1 MRLTPGGDD
10 DDKEREES
18 AIHTHRSRAGDT
30 VVSRTWTVACLA
42 GHGTGP
48 ELMAE
53 TSRVLSEVA
62 RLHALHLDDV
72 HLPFGGEA
80 LTRFGHPL
88 PPSTR
93 DAYRRTDAILVS
105 SPDDPALEGVK
116 TDLDLAW
123 RVSRVHGVGNG
134 ELVVVEP
141 LGSETN
147 ELAVARAFELAAA
160 RRARLASVGSLPQW
174 RELVDAEAERWDG
187 FVLEHLTIGEALI
200 RLRKRPESFD
210 VIVSDAHLACALVDH
225 AAHLA
230 GTTHAVA
237 SAWLSETGPGVFAPH
252 VCDGDE
258 VAGFGV
264 ADPAGTL
271 LAASLLLGEGLG
283 QRSAARTLERA
294 VAAAQKTN
302 AGDTRSFTDA
312 VIERL
317 PDARTDTELF
327 EEAWR

>member
-1 MRLTPGGDD
+1 VTG
-10 DDKEREES
+10 
-18 AIHTHRSRAGDT
+18 RS
-30 VVSRTWTVACLA
+30 WTVACLA
-42 GHGTGP
+42 GDGTGP

-53 TSRVLSEVA
+53 TSRVLSAVA
-62 RLHALHLDDV
+62 RLHALRLDDL

-80 LTRFGHPL
+80 MTRFGHPL

-93 DAYRRTDAILVS
+93 GAYREADAILVS

-123 RVSRVHGVGNG
+123 CVSRVHGVGAR

-141 LGSETN
+141 VGFGTEP
-147 ELAVARAFELAAA
+147 LAVERAFELAAA
-160 RRARLASVGSLPQW
+160 RRARLASVGSSPEW
-174 RELVDAEAERWDG
+174 RRVVDAESGRWDG
-187 FVLEHLTIGEALI
+187 LQLEHPTVGEALI

-210 VIVSDAHLACALVDH
+210 VIVADAYVACALVDQAAH
-225 AAHLA
+225 AA
-230 GTTHAVA
+230 GTSHAVA
-237 SAWLSETGPGVFAPH
+237 SAWLGESGPGVFAPH

-258 VAGFGV
+258 VAGLGV
-264 ADPAGTL
+264 ADPAGTF
-271 LAASLLLGEGLG
+271 LAASLLLGEGLR

-294 VAAAQKTN
+294 VAAAQQAG
-302 AGDTRSFTDA
+302 AGDSRTFTDA

>member
-1 MRLTPGGDD
+1 M
-10 DDKEREES
+10 S
-18 AIHTHRSRAGDT
+18 RS
-30 VVSRTWTVACLA
+30 WTVACLA
-42 GHGTGP
+42 GDGTGP

-53 TSRVLSEVA
+53 TSRVLSAVA
-62 RLHALHLDDV
+62 RLHALRLDDV

-88 PPSTR
+88 PASTR
-93 DAYRRTDAILVS
+93 DAYRRADAILVS

-116 TDLDLAW
+116 TDLDLGC
-123 RVSRVHGVGNG
+123 RVSRVQWAGKG

-141 LGSETN
+141 VGYGTT
-147 ELAVARAFELAAA
+147 ELAVSRAFELAAA
-160 RRARLASVGSLPQW
+160 RRGRLASVGTSAGW
-174 RELVDAEAERWDG
+174 RDLVEAEAEHWNG
-187 FVLEHLTIGEALI
+187 LHLEHPMIGQALV
-200 RLRKRPESFD
+200 RLRELPESFD
-210 VIVSDAHLACALVDH
+210 VIVAEEELACAFVDV
-225 AAHLA
+225 AAHYA
-230 GTTHAVA
+230 GTAHTAA
-237 SAWLSETGPGVFAPH
+237 SAWLSQTGPGVFAPN

-258 VAGFGV
+258 VAGLGV

-294 VAAAQKTN
+294 VAAAQQTK
-302 AGDTRSFTDA
+302 AGDSRTFSDA

-317 PDARTDTELF
+317 PEARTDTELF